1 MAFKGRFGMGNET
14 SGTMTAV
21 EPLRILDAPEHPC
34 AAELLAYWNGKR
46 GPRPMPDR
54 ADIVPAEIV
63 RLLPNL
69 LICEA
74 LRDSEDF
81 RTRIFGTALVQLVGE
96 ERTGKCLSEFGE
108 RASIPTRSEIVQD
121 RWFEVTHRAYREAR
135 PVLVTGTMS
144 SSDRP
149 HLILH
154 GVCCPLT
161 AGGSAIAQ
169 MLGGLFIVDKR

>member
-1 MAFKGRFGMGNET
+1 MGNET

-21 EPLRILDAPEHPC
+21 EPLRFLDAPEHPC

-46 GPRPMPDR
+46 GSRAMPDR

-69 LICEA
+69 IICEA
-74 LRDSEDF
+74 LRDGEDF
-81 RTRIFGTALVQLVGE
+81 RTRIFGTALVHLVGE

-108 RASIPTRSEIVQD
+108 RASIPTRPEIVQD

-135 PVLVTGTMS
+135 PILVTATMS

-149 HLILH
+149 HLVLH

-161 AGGSAIAQ
+161 AGGTAIEQ
-169 MLGGLFIVDKR
+169 MLGALFFVDRR